1 MKIDCRNLA
10 CPEPVIKTKNA
21 LNESNEI
28 LEVLLNSVS
37 SVSNV
42 TRFATTQ
49 GYNVEKEELG
59 DGEVLLKITGK
70 EENDIIKDK
79 YDEKSFLNKTIFI
92 KDDKIG
98 EGDFGQRLMKGFIKN
113 LLEFEK
119 LPRNIILVNK
129 GVFLTTKEEN
139 SDVAETFK
147 KLSERGVNIYSCGL
161 CLEYY
166 NIPFE
171 SLKAGEIG
179 NAYDTVSILLST
191 EVISL

>member
-10 CPEPVIKTKNA
+10 CPEPVIMTKNA

-37 SVSNV
+37 SVANV

-49 GYNVEKEELG
+49 GYSVEKEELG

>member
-10 CPEPVIKTKNA
+10 CPEPVIMTKNA

-37 SVSNV
+37 SVANV